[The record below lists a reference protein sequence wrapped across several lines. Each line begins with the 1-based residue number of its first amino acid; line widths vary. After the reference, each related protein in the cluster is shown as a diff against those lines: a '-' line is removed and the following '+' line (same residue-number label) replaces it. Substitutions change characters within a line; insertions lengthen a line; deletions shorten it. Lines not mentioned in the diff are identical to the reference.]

1 MALKKLKHLILRKN
15 SKIIFGNTAKKLSE
29 IMTNFAVISMLPRY
43 LLELVFFVGI
53 MVITII
59 FLLTENSSLNNL
71 IPTFAILGLFFLRAI
86 PPLQNIFK
94 SFSDL
99 KFNTLV
105 IEKMIKSYKIDNLN
119 YNLDYKKISPIEFS
133 NSIILRNVTFN
144 YFNNNQNIFE
154 DLSLEIKKNNCYGI
168 IGTSGAGK
176 TTLVDIILGLLF
188 PKKERFLLMIK
199 K

>member
-1 MALKKLKHLILRKN
+1 M
-15 SKIIFGNTAKKLSE
+15 
-29 IMTNFAVISMLPRY
+29 
-43 LLELVFFVGI
+43 
-53 MVITII
+53 
-59 FLLTENSSLNNL
+59 
-71 IPTFAILGLFFLRAI
+71 RAI

-154 DLSLEIKKNNCYGI
+154 DLSLEIKKI
-168 IGTSGAGK
+168 IVMEL
-176 TTLVDIILGLLF
+176 LVQVELVKLL
-188 PKKERFLLMIK
+188 LLISY
-199 K
+199 